1 MARFKTRQEMANEY
15 GICVKT
21 FIKKL
26 AEVGIVL
33 PERELI
39 SPTLQELIYEKLEN
53 LPRRS

>member
-1 MARFKTRQEMANEY
+1 MAKFKTRQEMANEY

>member
-1 MARFKTRQEMANEY
+1 MAKYKTRQEMANEY

-26 AEVGIVL
+26 AEVGIFL

-39 SPTLQELIYEKLEN
+39 SPTLQDLIYEKLEN
-53 LPRRS
+53 LAKPS